1 MSSYEL
7 ESQFGCL
14 TVKSETVFS
23 MNEMEAELPTQQAG
37 WVVSAPL
44 GAKLLSSTQ
53 VLVEARGYRLYYI
66 RKRVHRDF
74 KFAMNSDDFGPLIRM
89 IRIFSMLV
97 GLN

>member
-23 MNEMEAELPTQQAG
+23 MNEMEAELPTQPAG

-44 GAKLLSSTQ
+44 GVKLLSSTQ
-53 VLVEARGYRLYYI
+53 VLVEARGYRWNFN
-66 RKRVHRDF
+66 RQRVHRDF
-74 KFAMNSDDFGPLIRM
+74 RFSMNSYDYGP
-89 IRIFSMLV
+89 
-97 GLN
+97 